1 MAKMDYDRK
10 QLVRLKADF
19 LRLILGCPIDP
30 ARRSLL
36 IEFVETYLP
45 LAKHEQEQF
54 ETIVK
59 QEQYVEVE
67 AMITVYEQK
76 GIEKAKQDAVIL
88 LLEKKFGKLSAVKQR
103 KIRQIE
109 SLEKL
114 DSLLLAVLDAKSI
127 QDLPF

>member
-1 MAKMDYDRK
+1 VGGRPSGVGADR
-10 QLVRLKADF
+10 R
-19 LRLILGCPIDP
+19 
-30 ARRSLL
+30 
-36 IEFVETYLP
+36 
-45 LAKHEQEQF
+45 
-54 ETIVK
+54 
-59 QEQYVEVE
+59 YVEVE
-67 AMITVYEQK
+67 KMITVYEKK
-76 GIEKAKQDAVIL
+76 GKQEGKQEDVIL